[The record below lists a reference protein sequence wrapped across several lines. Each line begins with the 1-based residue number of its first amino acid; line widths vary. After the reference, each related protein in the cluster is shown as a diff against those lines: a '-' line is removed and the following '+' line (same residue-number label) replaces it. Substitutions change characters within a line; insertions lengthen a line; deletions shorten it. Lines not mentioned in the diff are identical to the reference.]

1 MERSPWIAPM
11 QGADNVNILVVDD
24 QPAKL
29 LSYEVVLEQTGA
41 TLIKASS
48 ACDAFEALLRSEVA
62 LILIDVCMPG
72 LDGFELAALIREHP
86 RFQQISII
94 FVSAVM
100 KTELHRLRG
109 YELGALDYIPVPVV
123 PELLRA
129 KVNVFLELYRKT
141 RQLKR
146 CNAQLEEN
154 VLERTADLRR
164 LNESLEQQ
172 IEERTREREA
182 AFAQVLETQQIDAI
196 GQLAGI
202 AHDFSNLLMAV
213 LGSLALLQKRLP
225 EDSEC
230 RRLLHNATRGAQRG
244 AALTRC
250 LLAFARRRELT
261 PQSIN
266 IRELVSGMEELFKR
280 ALGLG
285 IELKCRLPRTLPP
298 VFADT
303 NHLELAL
310 LNVALNARAAMPNGG
325 KLTIRASRKAKKDD
339 RTVLPL
345 RPGNYVRIQM
355 VHAGEQ
361 TGATTRSRATEALF
375 TPEEGA
381 GLTVVRAIAARCG
394 GVLCIDSRHDAG
406 ITLEL
411 CLPRAD
417 AGQADHR
424 ALSLGPSVG
433 SDGP

>member
-1 MERSPWIAPM
+1 MQQTPRIVPM
-11 QGADNVNILVVDD
+11 QELENVNILVVDD

-29 LSYEVVLEQTGA
+29 LSYEVVLRDIGA

-48 ACDAFEALLRSEVA
+48 ACDAFESLLRSEIA
-62 LILIDVCMPG
+62 LILIDVCMPDV
-72 LDGFELAALIREHP
+72 DGFELAALIREHP
-86 RFQQISII
+86 RFQQIAII

-109 YELGALDYIPVPVV
+109 YELGALDYISVPVV

-146 CNAQLEEN
+146 CNAGLEEH

-172 IEERTREREA
+172 VEARTREREA
-182 AFAQVLETQQIDAI
+182 ALAQVLETQQVDTI
-196 GQLAGI
+196 GQLAGV
-202 AHDFSNLLMAV
+202 AHDFNNLLMTV
-213 LGSLALLQKRLP
+213 LGSLTLLKRRLS

-230 RRLLHNATRGAQRG
+230 RRLLHNAARGAQRG

-250 LLAFARRRELT
+250 LLAFARRREPAT
-261 PQSIN
+261 QSIN
-266 IRELVSGMEELFKR
+266 IRELVNGMQELLKC

-298 VFADT
+298 VFAHA

-310 LNVALNARAAMPNGG
+310 LNVALNARAALPNGG
-325 KLTIRASRKAKKDD
+325 KLTISASRKANEEDS
-339 RTVLPL
+339 TVPPL
-345 RPGNYVRIQM
+345 RAGNYVRIQI
-355 VHAGEQ
+355 VLAGEQ
-361 TGATTRSRATEALF
+361 NPS
-375 TPEEGA
+375 
-381 GLTVVRAIAARCG
+381 GLTAVRAIAAQCG
-394 GVLCIDSRHDAG
+394 GVLCIDSQRDAQ
-406 ITLEL
+406 ITLAL

-417 AGQADHR
+417 TGRSEHDAVDR
-424 ALSLGPSVG
+424 GPNIDSR
-433 SDGP
+433 SCTRYPH